1 MGNSPLLPGY
11 FYLCIMSVKVQQIT
25 KLYGPQK
32 ALDQVSFEI
41 GAGQVVGFLGP
52 NGAGKSTMMK
62 IISCFIP
69 QSSGSVSVMGFDTVE
84 QSMEVRKRVGYLPE
98 HNPLYL
104 DMYVKEYLT
113 FVAGIHLKGAEVPKR
128 VQEMV
133 AVTGLGP
140 EQHKKIGALSKGYRQ
155 RVGLAQA
162 MIHNPDVLIL
172 DEPTSG
178 LDPNQLLD
186 IRNLITS
193 IGREKTVILST
204 HIMQEVEA
212 ICDRVIIINKGK
224 IVADG
229 RTNQIQQL
237 TARESI
243 LEVEFETEAHVKALQ
258 GIKGVLRVQVSGKNK
273 YQLFADANTDL
284 RSTLF
289 EHAVAANLKILS
301 MQRSESSLEEV
312 FHKLTGKTKS

>member
-1 MGNSPLLPGY
+1 
-11 FYLCIMSVKVQQIT
+11 MSVKVSHIT
-25 KLYGPQK
+25 KIYGTQK
-32 ALDQVSFEI
+32 ALDDVSFEI

-69 QSSGSVSVMGFDTVE
+69 QTEGSASVQGFDTVE
-84 QSMEVRKRVGYLPE
+84 QSIEVRKRVGYLPE

-104 DMYVKEYLT
+104 EMYVREYLS
-113 FVAGIHLKGAEVPKR
+113 FVAGIHLKGSQVAKR
-128 VQEMV
+128 VSEMV
-133 AVTGLGP
+133 DITGLTP
-140 EQHKKIGALSKGYRQ
+140 EQHKKIGSLSKGYRQ

-162 MIHNPDVLIL
+162 MIHDPDVLIL

-186 IRNLITS
+186 IRHLITS
-193 IGREKTVILST
+193 LGKQKTVILST

-224 IVADG
+224 IVADD
-229 RTNQIQQL
+229 RTDRIQQL
-237 TARESI
+237 TSRESV
-243 LEVEFETEAHVKALQ
+243 LEVEFESTADVNRLRQIPGVK
-258 GIKGVLRVQVSGKNK
+258 RVQEAGKNK
-273 YQLFADANTDL
+273 FVLYSDANNDL

-289 EHAVAANLKILS
+289 EFAVANSLKILTL
-301 MQRSESSLEEV
+301 QRSESSLEEI
-312 FHKLTGKTKS
+312 FHQLTGKKGVK

>member
-1 MGNSPLLPGY
+1 
-11 FYLCIMSVKVQQIT
+11 MSVKVSHISKT
-25 KLYGPQK
+25 YGTQK
-32 ALDQVSFEI
+32 ALDDVSFEI

-69 QSSGSVSVMGFDTVE
+69 QTEGSASVQGFDTVE
-84 QSMEVRKRVGYLPE
+84 QSIEVRKRVGYLPE

-104 DMYVKEYLT
+104 EMYVREYLS
-113 FVAGIHLKGAEVPKR
+113 FVAGIHLKGNQIAKR
-128 VQEMV
+128 VEEMV
-133 AVTGLGP
+133 DITGLSP
-140 EQHKKIGALSKGYRQ
+140 EQHKKIGSLSKGYRQ

-162 MIHNPDVLIL
+162 MIHDPDVLIL

-186 IRNLITS
+186 IRYLITS
-193 IGREKTVILST
+193 LGKQKTVILST

-224 IVADG
+224 IVADD
-229 RTNQIQQL
+229 RTDRIQQL
-237 TARESI
+237 TSRESA
-243 LEVEFETEAHVKALQ
+243 LEVEFESATDINRLRQIPGVK
-258 GIKGVLRVQVSGKNK
+258 RVQEAGKNK
-273 YQLFADANTDL
+273 YMLYSDSNNDL

-289 EHAVAANLKILS
+289 EFAVANNLKILTL
-301 MQRSESSLEEV
+301 QRSESSLEEI
-312 FHKLTGKTKS
+312 FHQLTGKKGVK